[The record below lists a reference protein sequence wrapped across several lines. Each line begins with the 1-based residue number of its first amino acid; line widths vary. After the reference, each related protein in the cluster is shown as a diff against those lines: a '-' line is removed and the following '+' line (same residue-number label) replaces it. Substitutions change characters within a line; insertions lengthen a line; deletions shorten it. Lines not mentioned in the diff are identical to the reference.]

1 VHLLKLLGLYNV
13 IEEGIVTEEREL
25 QPVKT
30 FPPNLSKDSGKT
42 IFFKDTHPTKAEV
55 PNRVKLSKFVINE
68 RDVQCSKA
76 PASIVLIFFDKT
88 ISFIFSHPEKA
99 PANIFVVLLLKL
111 TTERE
116 EHPSKDLL
124 PIIDT
129 ESGIVIDDIALQF

>member
-1 VHLLKLLGLYNV
+1 MHLLKLLGLYNV

-76 PASIVLIFFDKT
+76 PASIVLIF
-88 ISFIFSHPEKA
+88 
-99 PANIFVVLLLKL
+99 L
-111 TTERE
+111 TKQFLYFFTPRKSA
-116 EHPSKDLL
+116 SKYFCS
-124 PIIDT
+124 II
-129 ESGIVIDDIALQF
+129 IKIDY